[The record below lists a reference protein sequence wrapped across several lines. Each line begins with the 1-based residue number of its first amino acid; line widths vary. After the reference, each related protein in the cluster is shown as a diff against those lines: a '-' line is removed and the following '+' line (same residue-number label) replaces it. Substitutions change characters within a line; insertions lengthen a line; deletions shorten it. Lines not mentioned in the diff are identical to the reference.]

1 MDDLNGLDWSSGPKD
16 PGKPPPMSSSS
27 LFTSMRASP
36 VSGRSTTPLSTAS
49 SIPASNNP
57 KPPSKPATPANDSF
71 ANLVSF
77 GGTSGASNSNLSL
90 LEKQKLLQEQKA
102 RQEAEKRNRFEAQ
115 YGGQNAQF
123 WDSLDHVPKQPAA
136 PRSATSTPAAAA
148 AADDDFLAAF
158 DASAPVDASTN
169 FPVPSSSTTP
179 ALSTKTSTPEA
190 TSALNLGD
198 DDDDPFGLGQ
208 LPSKSTTARPPPV
221 EHNDDDDFLGLLGK
235 PVSELPQP
243 QKQPEPQ
250 VSPELSKSDDPRDR
264 AIAELVD
271 MGFPLEKAAQALES
285 TESGVDVQAAV
296 GWLLNQAHSESRQKT
311 RAKSGLPPEESQP
324 RSKRQNGAPSW
335 MKDDDSQGRRAD
347 SRLPASRDRDV
358 GEMASKFGNQLF
370 KTANT
375 LWKTG
380 SKKVQQAVH
389 ELNAEADPN
398 RPRWMQEA
406 SLADEDNGR
415 VSQPPRASKPLE
427 RDEPQRPGNVTDEAL
442 LLESGSGR
450 PASRKPK
457 PADTRSPQY
466 PGRLNEI
473 HMEDRESRPQP
484 PLREQREPR
493 QQVQQQ
499 RRPQQPNRD
508 VKSHLN
514 RGALEEQSAQAYVSP
529 ARRRRTPQPPK
540 EEPAVDLFES
550 PKPVAPTPSSFGA
563 ARPAPKPKSPAP
575 LPSRPK
581 TVARSVPN
589 VSPSALASFHKDR
602 ENGNEAYKRGDYAA
616 AHESFTRSLSHLPGN
631 HPVTILALS
640 NRAMTALK
648 IGEPKVAVS
657 DSESV
662 LTFIGPSKGEGES
675 VELGNGQPA
684 KPMRDF
690 FGKAIM
696 RKAEG
701 LEHLEKWVEAAQVWR
716 QAVESGHGGGASIQG
731 RNRCEKAA
739 GISKPSTPAAGASR
753 SATPRSAPAAVK
765 KATPR
770 TTTPSNT
777 APTGEAVSRLRAAN
791 EAADRADEEKL
802 ALTDSVDARL
812 AAWKDGKQDNL
823 RALLGSLDNV
833 LWPEAGWKKVGLAEL
848 VLPNKVKIQY
858 MKGIAKVHPDKV
870 RLLISREIGL
880 FTNKC

>member
-1 MDDLNGLDWSSGPKD
+1 MDDLNGLDWSSGPKEA
-16 PGKPPPMSSSS
+16 GKPPPMSSSS
-27 LFTSMRASP
+27 LFSTMRASP
-36 VSGRSTTPLSTAS
+36 TSGRSTPLSAA
-49 SIPASNNP
+49 SIPASNP

-77 GGTSGASNSNLSL
+77 GTSGASNSNLSL

-102 RQEAEKRNRFEAQ
+102 RQEAEKRNQFEAQ

-123 WDSLDHVPKQPAA
+123 WDSLDQAPKQPATA
-136 PRSATSTPAAAA
+136 RSATPTP

-158 DASAPVDASTN
+158 NASAPVDASTN
-169 FPVPSSSTTP
+169 FPVPSS
-179 ALSTKTSTPEA
+179 TPEA
-190 TSALNLGD
+190 SSALNFD
-198 DDDDPFGLGQ
+198 NDDDPFGLGQ
-208 LPSKSTTARPPPV
+208 LPSKSTSGRPPPA
-221 EHNDDDDFLGLLGK
+221 ENNDDDDDFLGLLGK

-243 QKQPEPQ
+243 QKQKEPQ
-250 VSPELSKSDDPRDR
+250 VPTESPGLDDPRDG

-271 MGFPLEKAAQALES
+271 MGFPPEKAAQALES

-311 RAKSGLPPEESQP
+311 RAKSGLPPEESQS

-335 MKDDDSQGRRAD
+335 MKGDESQGRRVD
-347 SRLPASRDRDV
+347 SRSPGSRDRDV
-358 GEMASKFGNQLF
+358 GEMASNFGNQLF

-389 ELNAEADPN
+389 DFNSEVDPN

-406 SLADEDNGR
+406 SLAGEDNGR
-415 VSQPPRASKPLE
+415 VSQASRSSKPHGHE
-427 RDEPQRPGNVTDEAL
+427 EPQRPGNVTDEAL
-442 LLESGSGR
+442 LLESDAGR
-450 PASRKPK
+450 PAPKASRRPK
-457 PADTRSPQY
+457 PVEPRLPQY
-466 PGRLNEI
+466 PERFSEI
-473 HMEDRESRPQP
+473 RMEDRESRTPP
-484 PLREQREPR
+484 PLREQQEQR
-493 QQVQQQ
+493 QQAQQQ
-499 RRPQQPNRD
+499 RRPQQPPRD
-508 VKSHLN
+508 LKSQLN

-529 ARRRRTPQPPK
+529 ARRRRTPQPQK

-550 PKPVAPTPSSFGA
+550 PKPVAPAPSSSGPQS
-563 ARPAPKPKSPAP
+563 RPASKPKSPAP
-575 LPSRPK
+575 LPPRPK
-581 TVARSVPN
+581 NVARSVPN
-589 VSPSALASFHKDR
+589 VSPSALASFHKER
-602 ENGNEAYKRGDYAA
+602 ETGNEAYKRGDYAA

-631 HPVTILALS
+631 HPVTMLALS

-648 IGEPKVAVS
+648 IGEPKVAIS
-657 DSESV
+657 DAESV
-662 LTFIGPSKGEGES
+662 LTYIGPSKGEGES
-675 VELGNGQPA
+675 IELGNGQPA

-701 LEHLEKWVEAAQVWR
+701 LEHLEKWAEAAQVWK

-739 GISKPSTPAAGASR
+739 GISKPASTAASR
-753 SATPRSAPAAVK
+753 SATPRAAPAVK
-765 KATPR
+765 RPTPR
-770 TTTPSNT
+770 ATPSNAVPTT
-777 APTGEAVSRLRAAN
+777 AEAVTRLRAAN
-791 EAADRADEEKL
+791 EAAERADEEKL

-812 AAWKDGKQDNL
+812 TAWKDGKQDNL
-823 RALLGSLDNV
+823 RALLGSLDSV

-858 MKGIAKVHPDKV
+858 MKGIAKVHPDK
-870 RLLISREIGL
+870 IS
-880 FTNKC
+880 TNATTEQRMIAGAVFSTLNEAWDKFRKENNL

>member
-1 MDDLNGLDWSSGPKD
+1 MDDLNGLDWSSGSKE

-27 LFTSMRASP
+27 LFSTMRSSP
-36 VSGRSTTPLSTAS
+36 ASGRSTPLSAA
-49 SIPASNNP
+49 SIPASNP

-77 GGTSGASNSNLSL
+77 GAPGANNSNLSL
-90 LEKQKLLQEQKA
+90 LEKQKLLQEKKA
-102 RQEAEKRNRFEAQ
+102 KQEAEKRNQFEAQ

-123 WDSLDHVPKQPAA
+123 WDNLDQAPKQPAA
-136 PRSATSTPAAAA
+136 RSATSTP

-158 DASAPVDASTN
+158 NASAPVDASTN
-169 FPVPSSSTTP
+169 FPVPS
-179 ALSTKTSTPEA
+179 TKSSTPEA
-190 TSALNLGD
+190 SRALNLD

-208 LPSKSTTARPPPV
+208 MPSKSTTARPPPA
-221 EHNDDDDFLGLLGK
+221 ESNDDDDFLGLLGK

-243 QKQPEPQ
+243 QKQVEPQ
-250 VSPELSKSDDPRDR
+250 LPTELPKSDDPRDR

-271 MGFPLEKAAQALES
+271 MGFPPEKAAQALEN
-285 TESGVDVQAAV
+285 TESGLDVQAAV

-324 RSKRQNGAPSW
+324 RGKRQNGAPSW
-335 MKDDDSQGRRAD
+335 MKGDESHRAG
-347 SRLPASRDRDV
+347 SPASRDRDV
-358 GEMASKFGNQLF
+358 GEMASNFGNQLF

-389 ELNAEADPN
+389 DFNSETDPN

-406 SLADEDNGR
+406 SLANEDNGR
-415 VSQPPRASKPLE
+415 ASRAPRASKPQGHE
-427 RDEPQRPGNVTDEAL
+427 EPQRQGNVTDEAL
-442 LLESGSGR
+442 LLESDAGR
-450 PASRKPK
+450 PAPKASRRPK
-457 PADTRSPQY
+457 PAEPRSPQY
-466 PGRLNEI
+466 PERFNEI
-473 HMEDRESRPQP
+473 HMEDRESMTP
-484 PLREQREPR
+484 PPFREQQEQRP
-493 QQVQQQ
+493 QVQQQ
-499 RRPQQPNRD
+499 RRPQQPERPL
-508 VKSHLN
+508 KSQLN

-550 PKPVAPTPSSFGA
+550 PKPIAPTPSPSGPPSRLA
-563 ARPAPKPKSPAP
+563 SKPISPAP

-589 VSPSALASFHKDR
+589 VSPSALASFHKER
-602 ENGNEAYKRGDYAA
+602 ESGNEAYKRGDYAA

-648 IGEPKVAVS
+648 IGEPKVAIS
-657 DSESV
+657 DAESV

-701 LEHLEKWVEAAQVWR
+701 LEHIEKWAEAAQVWK

-739 GISKPSTPAAGASR
+739 GISKPSSAAASR
-753 SATPRSAPAAVK
+753 SATPRAQPAAR

-770 TTTPSNT
+770 ATPSNA
-777 APTGEAVSRLRAAN
+777 APTTAEAVTRLRAAN
-791 EAADRADEEKL
+791 EAAERADEEKL

-812 AAWKDGKQDNL
+812 TAWKDGKQDNL
-823 RALLGSLDNV
+823 RALLGSLDSV

-870 RLLISREIGL
+870 SLV
-880 FTNKC
+880 KCKSCLVFCY